1 MLASKQFTKQTKEKS
16 MSVNQIVTELMS
28 GTLTN
33 DDIEKVAQALKY
45 ARSQVAKTIRRQL
58 SPGVSVKFYH
68 PKQNFYIAGTV
79 NRIKQKYVLVDTA
92 QGRYN
97 VPANLLETV

>member
-1 MLASKQFTKQTKEKS
+1 MN
-16 MSVNQIVTELMS
+16 VNDIVSTLMS
-28 GTLTN
+28 GTLN
-33 DDIEKVAQALKY
+33 NEDIERVAQALKF
-45 ARSQVAKTIRRQL
+45 ARAQVGKSIKRQL

-79 NRIKQKYVLVDTA
+79 NRIKQKYVLVDTP

-97 VPANLLETV
+97 VPANLLETA

>member
-1 MLASKQFTKQTKEKS
+1 MN
-16 MSVNQIVTELMS
+16 VNEIVTELMS

-33 DDIEKVAQALKY
+33 EDIEKVAQALKY
-45 ARSQVAKTIRRQL
+45 ARAQVGKTIKRQL
-58 SPGVSVKFYH
+58 TPGVSVKFYH

-79 NRIKQKYVLVDTA
+79 NRIKQKYVLVDTP

>member
-1 MLASKQFTKQTKEKS
+1 MNTKE
-16 MSVNQIVTELMS
+16 IVAALMS
-28 GTLTN
+28 GTLN
-33 DDIEKVAQALKY
+33 NEDIEQVAQALRY
-45 ARSQVAKTIRRQL
+45 ARAQVGKSIKRQL

-68 PKQNFYIAGTV
+68 PKQNFYVAGTV

-97 VPANLLETV
+97 VPANLLEVV

>member
-1 MLASKQFTKQTKEKS
+1 
-16 MSVNQIVTELMS
+16 MSVDTIITELMS
-28 GTLTN
+28 GALTN
-33 DDIEKVAQALKY
+33 DDIEQVTQALKY
-45 ARSQVAKTIRRQL
+45 ARAQVGKTIKRQL

-79 NRIKQKYVLVDTA
+79 NRIKQKYVLVDTP

-97 VPANLLETV
+97 VPANLLETA

>member
-1 MLASKQFTKQTKEKS
+1 MN
-16 MSVNQIVTELMS
+16 VDQIVSQLMS
-28 GTLTN
+28 GNMTN
-33 DDIEKVAQALKY
+33 DDIERVAQALKF
-45 ARSQVAKTIRRQL
+45 ARAQVGRQVKRQL

-68 PKQNFYIAGTV
+68 PKQNFYIAGKV

>member
-1 MLASKQFTKQTKEKS
+1 
-16 MSVNQIVTELMS
+16 MSVDTIITELMS

-33 DDIEKVAQALKY
+33 DDIEQVTQALKY
-45 ARSQVAKTIRRQL
+45 ARAQVGREVKRQL
-58 SPGVSVKFYH
+58 APGASVKFYH

-92 QGRYN
+92 KGRYN
-97 VPANLLETV
+97 VPANLLEVA